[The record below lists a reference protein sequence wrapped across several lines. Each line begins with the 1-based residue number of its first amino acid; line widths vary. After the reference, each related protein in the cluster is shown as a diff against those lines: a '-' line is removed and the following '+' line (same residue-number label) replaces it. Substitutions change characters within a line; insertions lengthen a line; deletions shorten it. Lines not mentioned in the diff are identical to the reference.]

1 MGWSRKRVV
10 CTFNRI
16 ASEHMKSS
24 ISRKSGFFLENLGL
38 HLGMLPFQ
46 VYLFL
51 IRNSYLFQCKLE
63 KRKCISKYHRE
74 REREKTK
81 HEIKKLNPFA
91 QPSIHLNQPQSSES
105 TRDHVAY
112 ALHQTIPHEM
122 LCGYIFTMPVL
133 SRNE

>member
-24 ISRKSGFFLENLGL
+24 ISRKSGFFFGKSWFALRNAAVSSILVSYKKL
-38 HLGMLPFQ
+38 LFISMQIRKTQVHFQ
-46 VYLFL
+46 
-51 IRNSYLFQCKLE
+51 IPQ
-63 KRKCISKYHRE
+63 